1 MNVEA
6 KSFEEPT
13 HQAASLEEEVFVESL
28 VVEAA
33 PQIEKVEV
41 APEPVVEVKVSKSMD
56 ILQQARKIA
65 QDLGLHTNSNEDL
78 EIPAFLRRGN
88 VEKGNH

>member
-1 MNVEA
+1 
-6 KSFEEPT
+6 
-13 HQAASLEEEVFVESL
+13 
-28 VVEAA
+28 
-33 PQIEKVEV
+33 
-41 APEPVVEVKVSKSMD
+41 MD

-88 VEKGNH
+88 VEKGNQ